1 VPGWNCSGR
10 APLRS
15 GAEGTHGL
23 LDEEARVDVTVA
35 VTGAGPDDELRSLCS
50 WLAGD
55 DDLAGLV
62 EPTVTPTPRVPQGQL
77 DGQIDGQPDGMD
89 QRSDTVTVRL
99 DPPGAATALANS
111 LVAWIRDHSH
121 DAIYEV
127 ARPDGVSVRVSAR
140 RVRQTS
146 GAVVRELVTEL
157 CRSPDLV
164 GSIDQLGLTDQVV
177 PVDPIGSVDR
187 S

>member
-1 VPGWNCSGR
+1 M
-10 APLRS
+10 
-15 GAEGTHGL
+15 
-23 LDEEARVDVTVA
+23 DVTVA

-62 EPTVTPTPRVPQGQL
+62 EPTVTPTPRVPPGEP
-77 DGQIDGQPDGMD
+77 DGQSDGMD
-89 QRSDTVTVRL
+89 QRPDTVTVRL

-121 DAIYEV
+121 DAVYQV

-157 CRSPDLV
+157 CRSPEPV
-164 GSIDQLGLTDQVV
+164 GPTDQVV
-177 PVDPIGSVDR
+177 PVDQTGSVDR

>member
-1 VPGWNCSGR
+1 M
-10 APLRS
+10 
-15 GAEGTHGL
+15 
-23 LDEEARVDVTVA
+23 DVTVA

-62 EPTVTPTPRVPQGQL
+62 EPTPQAPH
-77 DGQIDGQPDGMD
+77 DQPDHQSDGMD
-89 QRSDTVTVRL
+89 QRTDTVTVRL

-121 DAIYEV
+121 DAVYEV
-127 ARPDGVSVRVSAR
+127 TRPDGVSVRVSAR

-157 CRSPDLV
+157 CRSPEPV
-164 GSIDQLGLTDQVV
+164 GSTDQVV
-177 PVDPIGSVDR
+177 PVDPSGSVDR

>member
-1 VPGWNCSGR
+1 M
-10 APLRS
+10 
-15 GAEGTHGL
+15 
-23 LDEEARVDVTVA
+23 DVTVT

-62 EPTVTPTPRVPQGQL
+62 EPTVTSTPRVPQAQP
-77 DGQIDGQPDGMD
+77 DGQSDRQPDGMD
-89 QRSDTVTVRL
+89 QRPDTVTVRL

-121 DAIYEV
+121 DAVYEV

-157 CRSPDLV
+157 CRSPEPV
-164 GSIDQLGLTDQVV
+164 GSTDQVV
-177 PVDPIGSVDR
+177 PVDPSGSVDR

>member
-1 VPGWNCSGR
+1 M
-10 APLRS
+10 
-15 GAEGTHGL
+15 
-23 LDEEARVDVTVA
+23 DVTVA

-62 EPTVTPTPRVPQGQL
+62 EPTPRAPH
-77 DGQIDGQPDGMD
+77 DQPDDVD
-89 QRSDTVTVRL
+89 QRPDTVTVRL

-121 DAIYEV
+121 DAVYEV

-157 CRSPDLV
+157 CRSPEPI
-164 GSIDQLGLTDQVV
+164 GSTDQVV
-177 PVDPIGSVDR
+177 PVDQTGSVDR